1 MSAGADKAA
10 DQVATA
16 IEELTSRTHVD
27 TLRDLVS
34 ESGAAVA
41 LLLTTI
47 VALIWT
53 NSPWRANYDALW
65 STELA
70 ISLGGAQLRLDLAH
84 WVNDGLM
91 TIFFLEIGLE
101 IRREFDLGELRERSR
116 LAVPVIAAIGG
127 MIVPVLVFLAV
138 VRGGPEAH
146 GWATVMSTDTAL
158 ALGVLALAGRRSS
171 RRLRVFLLTLVIVD
185 DVAAVAVIGLFY
197 TTSLQ
202 PVALGAAATLLL
214 VMAALRKRGVDR
226 PPVYAVLGVAIW
238 LATLESGVHPTVAG
252 VAIGVLTSAY
262 PPSRKAL
269 GEAARMARAFRQQ
282 PGPEL
287 AAAAARGIATALSP
301 NERLQHAIHPWTS
314 YVIVP
319 LFALANAGIYLG
331 GGVLQEAMRSPVTA
345 GIVLALVVGK
355 PVGIALGAW
364 VATRPRLG
372 GLPLA
377 VGWPSLIAGATVCGI
392 GFTMSLLIAELG
404 YTGTLL
410 DAAKVGILMASGIA
424 AVVSYAMFQLIE
436 LLPRDLLRRA
446 EARAAPPLAD
456 LVVPIDPHVDHVRGA
471 TNPAATLVEYADY
484 ECPPCGRVAPII
496 NELLERSGGHLAH
509 VMRHLPLAD
518 LHPDAA
524 LAAEAAEAAGAQG
537 RFWEMHDRLFANQDK
552 LTFGD
557 LVDHARAIGLDVE
570 RFTDA
575 LEAGRYRSRV
585 LRDIG
590 SADASGVAGTP
601 TLFINDVRYRGP
613 IDLPSLEEALRKAG
627 LLARTREE
635 IALEGEPG

>member
-1 MSAGADKAA
+1 MSAGGDEAA
-10 DQVATA
+10 GQVATA
-16 IEELTSRTHVD
+16 IDELTSRTHVD
-27 TLRDLVS
+27 TIRDLVS

-41 LLLTTI
+41 LLLTAI
-47 VALIWT
+47 VALVWT
-53 NSPWRANYDALW
+53 NSPWRASYDALW

-70 ISLGGAQLRLDLAH
+70 ISLGGAQLRLDLVH
-84 WVNDGLM
+84 WINDGLM

-127 MIVPVLVFLAV
+127 MVVPVLVFFAL

-185 DVAAVAVIGLFY
+185 DVAAIAVIGLFY
-197 TTSLQ
+197 TTHLQ
-202 PVALGAAATLLL
+202 PVALGVAATLLVL
-214 VMAALRKRGVDR
+214 MAALRRRGVDR
-226 PPVYAVLGVAIW
+226 PPVYAILGVAIW
-238 LATLESGVHPTVAG
+238 LATFESGVHPTVAG

-262 PPSRKAL
+262 PPSREAL

-287 AAAAARGIATALSP
+287 AAAATRGIATALSP

-314 YVIVP
+314 YLIVP
-319 LFALANAGIYLG
+319 LFALANAGIDLG
-331 GGVLQEAMRSPVTA
+331 GGVLQEAIRSPVTA
-345 GIVLALVVGK
+345 GIVLGLVVGK
-355 PVGIALGAW
+355 PVGIVLGAW
-364 VATRPRLG
+364 VATRRRLG

-377 VGWPSLIAGATVCGI
+377 VGWPSLIAGSTVCGI

-410 DAAKVGILMASGIA
+410 DDAKVGILLASSIA
-424 AVVSYAMFQLIE
+424 AVGSYAMFQVIG

-456 LVVPIDPHVDHVRGA
+456 LVVPVDPRVDHVRGG
-471 TNPAATLVEYADY
+471 TNPAVTLVEYADY

-496 NELLERSGGHLAH
+496 NQILERSGAHLAH

-518 LHPDAA
+518 VHPDAA

-537 RFWEMHDRLFANQDK
+537 RFWEMHERLFANQDK

-570 RFTDA
+570 RFADA
-575 LEAGRYRSRV
+575 LEAGTYRSRV
-585 LRDIG
+585 LRDIA

-613 IDLPSLEEALRKAG
+613 IDLPSLEGALRKAG
-627 LLARTREE
+627 LLARTREQ